1 MAVTLSPDY
10 RYTQRDLK
18 NLSLQIFCSQ
28 IESMDKIYSG
38 RELMNT
44 SHLLSYS
51 FVRKGFS
58 YFFAPLI
65 LCALV
70 QVGLVWPNIA
80 YGDASNPN
88 LRNLK
93 IHTLGSANDPEHFEQ
108 YVKVTDLIGGGS
120 FQIKCKY
127 LGHSNQPTWVDL
139 NIQADMPHGVLLTYY
154 GGPSGNTTACNDP
167 ASIETPK
174 NIWLTV
180 KIQIAPDKLVTNPD
194 NSCYF
199 DPDPAHDKPE
209 APASLSGCVIPS
221 RILDVQFSSPDD
233 APATPSLLP
242 TQVVKVAIL

>member
-1 MAVTLSPDY
+1 
-10 RYTQRDLK
+10 
-18 NLSLQIFCSQ
+18 
-28 IESMDKIYSG
+28 
-38 RELMNT
+38 MNR
-44 SHLLSYS
+44 SHLPSCS
-51 FVRKGFS
+51 FVQRCLS

-65 LCALV
+65 LCTLV

-108 YVKVTDLIGGGS
+108 YIKVTDLIGGGS
-120 FQIKCKY
+120 FQINCRY

-242 TQVVKVAIL
+242 TQVVKVARL

>member
-1 MAVTLSPDY
+1 
-10 RYTQRDLK
+10 
-18 NLSLQIFCSQ
+18 
-28 IESMDKIYSG
+28 
-38 RELMNT
+38 MNT

-51 FVRKGFS
+51 FVQKGFS

-65 LCALV
+65 LCTLV

-80 YGDASNPN
+80 YGDTSNPN

-93 IHTLGSANDPEHFEQ
+93 IHTLGSANNPEHFEQ

-120 FQIKCKY
+120 VQIQCRY

-167 ASIETPK
+167 ASIETPE
-174 NIWLTV
+174 NVWLTV
-180 KIQIAPDKLVTNPD
+180 KIQIAADKLVTNPD

-221 RILDVQFSSPDD
+221 RVLDVQFFSPSDV
-233 APATPSLLP
+233 PASPSP
-242 TQVVKVAIL
+242 TAVTTTSDQQVKVS